1 MGHFRVFGVNQIQHT
16 GTQPQEG
23 SWDFGLCGMKRHSYG
38 YREA

>member
-1 MGHFRVFGVNQIQHT
+1 MGHCRVFGVNQTQHT

-23 SWDFGLCGMKRHSYG
+23 SWDLDCGMKRHSYG